1 MTSGVATV
9 VPRDLTGFADHLR
22 TRLTPLAD
30 ELVSAPTE
38 SVDSDRIAAVEELRA
53 GHDATVA
60 NMRRLQRALFDAGIA
75 SPSGPRDLGG
85 LGLTS
90 AHDTVLDTVLD
101 ELDFPSREALFV
113 GLNIVAPAL
122 VHHAPAELRERVVTG
137 LYRGDLIGCQLFSE
151 PGAGSDLAGVRTR
164 AMRDRPSWVQPGHAV
179 ASAHCVPGE

>member
-1 MTSGVATV
+1 MPVT
-9 VPRDLTGFADHLR
+9 
-22 TRLTPLAD
+22 TRR
-30 ELVSAPTE
+30 SPTC
-38 SVDSDRIAAVEELRA
+38 A
-53 GHDATVA
+53 GC
-60 NMRRLQRALFDAGIA
+60 NALFDAGIA